1 MIKTINISLKE
12 LLHAINI
19 LGDDRD
25 VTVDGID
32 SIAVCPPVKLTPEG
46 RKHFEQA
53 LSANVNVEYKDD
65 SHWDTY
71 VSDADEKINKMA
83 WDLLSSLA
91 GYCYA
96 DGYDQWFEGE
106 NAEII

>member
-1 MIKTINISLKE
+1 MTTLEE

-19 LGDDRD
+19 LGEDRD
-25 VTVDGID
+25 VCVDGID

-46 RKHFEQA
+46 HNHFQQA
-53 LSANVNVEYKDD
+53 LTAEVVVEYQND
-65 SHWDTY
+65 SHCGTY
-71 VSDADEKINKMA
+71 VSDADEKINEMA
-83 WDLLSSLA
+83 FDLLKALA

-106 NAEII
+106 NAELV

>member
-1 MIKTINISLKE
+1 MQATLQD

-32 SIAVCPPVKLTPEG
+32 SIAVCPPIKMTPAG
-46 RKHFEQA
+46 REHFKQA
-53 LSANVNVEYKDD
+53 LTANVVVEYEND
-65 SHWDTY
+65 SHQYTC
-71 VSDADEKINKMA
+71 VSDADEKIDQMA
-83 WDLLSSLA
+83 WELLSSLA
-91 GYCYA
+91 GYCYV

-106 NAEII
+106 TAELI